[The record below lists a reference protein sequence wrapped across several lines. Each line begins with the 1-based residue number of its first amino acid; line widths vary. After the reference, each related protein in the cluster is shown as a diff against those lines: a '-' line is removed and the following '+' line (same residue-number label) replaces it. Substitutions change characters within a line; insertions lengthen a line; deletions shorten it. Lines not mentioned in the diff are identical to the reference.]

1 MVNYNLLA
9 MNLRLNIQR
18 IQTIVHG
25 QRFTH
30 QRVKTGLYC
39 SLPRIRSE
47 VLSIFVSGPVIVI
60 DRMYS

>member
-1 MVNYNLLA
+1 MI
-9 MNLRLNIQR
+9 LRLNIQR

-25 QRFTH
+25 QRYTH

-39 SLPRIRSE
+39 SLLRTRSE

-60 DRMYS
+60 DQTFS